1 MERNI
6 IKKNDDER
14 GCSVDGCVQ
23 AHYCKD
29 MCSYHY
35 QRARKGKPLD
45 APYAYNKGEWGPWL
59 KLKSGYVRRNRTV
72 GGKQEQ
78 QLQHHFVMEQMIGRS
93 LKPGETVH
101 HKNAVRDDNRPEN
114 LELWIGSQPAGA
126 RLSDK
131 LDWAKELLESYG
143 YTVINP

>member
-1 MERNI
+1 
-6 IKKNDDER
+6 
-14 GCSVDGCVQ
+14 
-23 AHYCKD
+23 
-29 MCSYHY
+29 
-35 QRARKGKPLD
+35 
-45 APYAYNKGEWGPWL
+45 
-59 KLKSGYVRRNRTV
+59 
-72 GGKQEQ
+72 
-78 QLQHHFVMEQMIGRS
+78 MEQMIGRS